1 MADQSHNTTPGAA
14 ALKDGKK
21 PGPRDAPVQIRPA
34 GKESQADRPKDWDET
49 DEALDESF
57 PSSDATAK
65 Y

>member
-1 MADQSHNTTPGAA
+1 MTEKPDTVPGAA

-21 PGPRDAPVQIRPA
+21 PGPKDAPVQIRPA
-34 GKESQADRPKDWDET
+34 GEESHADKPADWDEH

-57 PSSDATAK
+57 PSSDPVAK

>member
-1 MADQSHNTTPGAA
+1 MAEHSKTTPGAA

-21 PGPRDAPVQIRPA
+21 PGPKDATVQIRPA
-34 GKESQADRPKDWDET
+34 GKDSHADKPENWDQQ

-57 PSSDATAK
+57 PSSDPVAK

>member
-1 MADQSHNTTPGAA
+1 MADQSQKTTPGAA

-21 PGPRDAPVQIRPA
+21 PGPKDAPVQIRPA
-34 GKESQADRPKDWDET
+34 GKESHADKPKDWDKT

>member
-1 MADQSHNTTPGAA
+1 MAAKQQHTSGAA

-21 PGPRDAPVQIRPA
+21 PGPKDAPVQIRPA
-34 GKESQADRPKDWDET
+34 GKANLADKPENWDKQ

-57 PSSDATAK
+57 PSSDPVAK

>member
-1 MADQSHNTTPGAA
+1 MAEQTQQTPGAA

-21 PGPRDAPVQIRPA
+21 PGPKDAPVQIRPA
-34 GKESQADRPKDWDET
+34 GKESQADKPKDWDKT

>member
-1 MADQSHNTTPGAA
+1 MAEKPTPGAA

-21 PGPRDAPVQIRPA
+21 PGPKDAPVQIRPA
-34 GKESQADRPKDWDET
+34 GKANLADAPKNWDKT

>member
-1 MADQSHNTTPGAA
+1 MTQQHKTTPGAA
-14 ALKDGKK
+14 ALKGGKK
-21 PGPRDAPVQIRPA
+21 PGPKDATVQIRPA
-34 GKESQADRPKDWDET
+34 GKANLADKPANWDKT

>member
-1 MADQSHNTTPGAA
+1 MADQSQNTTPGAA

-21 PGPRDAPVQIRPA
+21 PGPKDAPVQIRPA
-34 GKESQADRPKDWDET
+34 GKESHADKPKNWDKH

-57 PSSDATAK
+57 PSSDPVAK